1 MKRTLDAYREYLP
14 VNTGYRV
21 NAGREYE
28 EKIVYLEQR
37 VHQLENANKI
47 LNEFS
52 MNASN
57 IIFKMD
63 CLLVKK
69 GEKISTLMEQIENLS
84 KIRKISETDTH
95 EPETI
100 GRSRS
105 NSEVKGHIKL
115 EFAREDDENLISEA
129 HIARDTQKFH
139 EQARE
144 TAPEDVLDDTS
155 HESKIDFKM
164 EVIDEDFLEV
174 IDKSNSDLRIE
185 EVDYDLIE
193 PNVTRMPN
201 SNSNERTSYPEEY
214 IPDIRRALI
223 FNLVL

>member
-1 MKRTLDAYREYLP
+1 MKRTLDTYREYL
-14 VNTGYRV
+14 NT
-21 NAGREYE
+21 GREYE

-37 VHQLENANKI
+37 VHQLEQANKI

-52 MNASN
+52 LNASN

-69 GEKISTLMEQIENLS
+69 GEKISSLMEQIENLS
-84 KIRKISETDTH
+84 KIRKISETDIN
-95 EPETI
+95 EPEII
-100 GRSRS
+100 GRARS
-105 NSEVKGHIKL
+105 NPEVKGQIKL

-129 HIARDTQKFH
+129 QIVRDIEQFH
-139 EQARE
+139 GQVRE
-144 TAPEDVLDDTS
+144 NAPEDVLDDTG
-155 HESKIDFKM
+155 HGTKIDFKM

-201 SNSNERTSYPEEY
+201 LNSNEGTLNAEEY
-214 IPDIRRALI
+214 IPDIRRAFRSIGL
-223 FNLVL
+223 

>member
-1 MKRTLDAYREYLP
+1 MKRTLDTYREYL
-14 VNTGYRV
+14 NT
-21 NAGREYE
+21 GREYE

-37 VHQLENANKI
+37 VHQLEQANKI

-52 MNASN
+52 LNASN

-69 GEKISTLMEQIENLS
+69 GEKISSLMEQIENLS
-84 KIRKISETDTH
+84 KIRKISETDIH
-95 EPETI
+95 EPEII
-100 GRSRS
+100 GRARS
-105 NSEVKGHIKL
+105 NPEVKGQIKL

-129 HIARDTQKFH
+129 QIVRDIEQFH
-139 EQARE
+139 GQVRE
-144 TAPEDVLDDTS
+144 NAPEDVLDDTG
-155 HESKIDFKM
+155 HGTKIDFKM

-201 SNSNERTSYPEEY
+201 LNSNEGTLNAEEY
-214 IPDIRRALI
+214 IPDIRRAFRSIGL
-223 FNLVL
+223 

>member
-1 MKRTLDAYREYLP
+1 MKRTLDTYREYL
-14 VNTGYRV
+14 NT
-21 NAGREYE
+21 GREYE

-37 VHQLENANKI
+37 VHQLEQANKI

-52 MNASN
+52 LNASN

-69 GEKISTLMEQIENLS
+69 GEKISSLMEQIENLS
-84 KIRKISETDTH
+84 KIRKISETDIH
-95 EPETI
+95 EPEII
-100 GRSRS
+100 GRARS
-105 NSEVKGHIKL
+105 NPEVKGQIKL

-129 HIARDTQKFH
+129 QIVRDIEQFH
-139 EQARE
+139 GQVRE
-144 TAPEDVLDDTS
+144 NAPEDVLDDTG
-155 HESKIDFKM
+155 HGTKIDFKM

-201 SNSNERTSYPEEY
+201 LNSNEG
-214 IPDIRRALI
+214 
-223 FNLVL
+223 

>member
-1 MKRTLDAYREYLP
+1 MKRTLDTYREYL
-14 VNTGYRV
+14 NT
-21 NAGREYE
+21 GREYE
-28 EKIVYLEQR
+28 EKILYLEQR
-37 VHQLENANKI
+37 VHQLEQANKI

-52 MNASN
+52 LNASN

-69 GEKISTLMEQIENLS
+69 GEKISSLMEQIENLS
-84 KIRKISETDTH
+84 KIRKISETDIH
-95 EPETI
+95 EPEII
-100 GRSRS
+100 GRARS
-105 NSEVKGHIKL
+105 NPEVKGQIKL

-129 HIARDTQKFH
+129 QIVRDIEQFH
-139 EQARE
+139 GQVRE
-144 TAPEDVLDDTS
+144 NAPEDVLDDTG
-155 HESKIDFKM
+155 HGTKIDFKM

-201 SNSNERTSYPEEY
+201 LNSNEGTLNAEEY
-214 IPDIRRALI
+214 IPDIRRAFRSIGL
-223 FNLVL
+223 